1 MLPEGFVRHAKTRA
15 PRVDVTYT
23 APDGKTLR
31 SKPDA
36 VRYLKG
42 KPAYG
47 GVSPEDFDF
56 SSTAKRKRCD
66 EDTERAK
73 LQEALIAERAKHR
86 EALEA
91 EKAEWTNLNAKLNAE
106 RAKHE
111 EELGKMRRVLVRTTL
126 DLDRVRQD
134 LESARD
140 DLEEA
145 ARDNDTAELKERI
158 EFQQAFIT
166 FERSKHREAL
176 DAEIAERT
184 KLQEALNAEQTK
196 HEDLKKELAS
206 ARAHSAQQDKERASQ
221 KIRYEAKIFL
231 LERDRA
237 AA

>member
-1 MLPEGFVRHAKTRA
+1 MLPEGFVRQAKTRA

-23 APDGKTLR
+23 TPDGKTLR

-42 KPAYG
+42 KPAYD

-66 EDTERAK
+66 EDADTERAK
-73 LQEALIAERAKHR
+73 LQEALIAERAKH
-86 EALEA
+86 
-91 EKAEWTNLNAKLNAE
+91 
-106 RAKHE
+106 E
-111 EELGKMRRVLVRTTL
+111 EELGKMRRIIVRTTL
-126 DLDRVRQD
+126 ELDRVRQD

-145 ARDNDTAELKERI
+145 ARDEDTAELKERI

-221 KIRYEAKIFL
+221 KIRYEAEIFL
-231 LERDRA
+231 LERARA
-237 AA
+237 GA